1 MYIYI
6 SHIYVYVHVFICMYV
21 CVCVCVYI
29 YIYIQGIYIYIY
41 TGRDAYPWDPTL
53 DPQIWHTAHPHCGDG
68 KLRDACW
75 DRLGGKDAPP
85 IPESATM
92 ASMQAT
98 SFPKSAIL
106 ATS

>member
-1 MYIYI
+1 MYL
-6 SHIYVYVHVFICMYV
+6 YVYVYVFICMYV
-21 CVCVCVYI
+21 N
-29 YIYIQGIYIYIY
+29 IY

-75 DRLGGKDAPP
+75 DRVGGKDKPP
-85 IPESATM
+85 IPVSATM

-98 SFPKSAIL
+98 ISQKSSI
-106 ATS
+106 